1 MAFNDNTPIVNGS
14 PSSII
19 LFIALGVGIV
29 FVNIVAIAGL
39 KYFWRRRRGAT
50 AIIEGPII
58 SNSIDASIGH
68 NRLRSRSLR
77 RRKKILKLMTQAQI
91 DAKFPAKTYK
101 QAVQESPLHRSNE
114 KSGGILVQ
122 ENSIHNDSI
131 STYDQEDALIDK
143 SHATKHC
150 RGQNRRQHSQ
160 SNRLSLTIKR
170 LVNRAS
176 NSQVRGHNSTNNSIS
191 HPVNTPYA
199 SEEIDLGESGRH
211 HHSDM
216 DLEAQT
222 VSSPNN
228 RQITATETD
237 SNEQPKQQARLSF
250 LPLPLRPATLN
261 NNTQFDSDMDTDNED
276 DDNNN
281 PAFHSSPEGALDM
294 CAICIEDFEESI
306 IVRLLPC
313 GHIFHP
319 ECIDP
324 WFLTRQARCPLCKKN
339 YYAPK
344 PEDPLGPDP
353 VEVLEQRYLEQQF
366 QRAREAREQDESA
379 NPPSNTS
386 IGRRL
391 SNRLWGPS
399 RTTSS
404 NRYNDGNELEP
415 VPAVPSQPSR

>member
-50 AIIEGPII
+50 TIIEGPAP

-68 NRLRSRSLR
+68 DRLRSRSLR

-91 DAKFPAKTYK
+91 DAKFPTKTYK
-101 QAVQESPLHRSNE
+101 QAVQESPLHRTNE
-114 KSGGILVQ
+114 KSGGIIVQ
-122 ENSIHNDSI
+122 ENSIQNDSI

-143 SHATKHC
+143 SHTTKHDQA
-150 RGQNRRQHSQ
+150 QNHSQ

-176 NSQVRGHNSTNNSIS
+176 NSQARESNISNNRIK
-191 HPVNTPYA
+191 HPINTPHA
-199 SEEIDLGESGRH
+199 SEEIDLGENGRF
-211 HHSDM
+211 HHSGV

-222 VSSPNN
+222 ASSPNN
-228 RQITATETD
+228 RQIAATETY
-237 SNEQPKQQARLSF
+237 SNQQTKQQQSHLSF
-250 LPLPLRPATLN
+250 LPLPSRTATLS

-281 PAFHSSPEGALDM
+281 NNPTFPSEGALDM
-294 CAICIEDFEESI
+294 CAICIEDFEESN

-324 WFLTRQARCPLCKKN
+324 WFLTRQARCPLCKAN

-353 VEVLEQRYLEQQF
+353 VEVLEQRYLEQQR
-366 QRAREAREQDESA
+366 QRAREAREQGESA
-379 NPPSNTS
+379 NPQPNTS

-391 SNRLWGPS
+391 SNRLWRSHRTISSS
-399 RTTSS
+399 RE
-404 NRYNDGNELEP
+404 NDGNELES
-415 VPAVPSQPSR
+415 VPAAPGQPSR